1 MKEFSYQIQ
10 DEVGM
15 HARPAR
21 LLVLEAQKYTS
32 SIQILHKEK
41 SAAATQLMKLMSL
54 GIKHGDEIKI
64 LVEGSDEEDA
74 TQQLQVFFQE
84 NL

>member
-1 MKEFSYQIQ
+1 MKEFTYQIQ

-32 SIQILHKEK
+32 TIQILHRDK
-41 SAAATQLMKLMSL
+41 SANATQLMKLMSL
-54 GIKHGDEIKI
+54 GIKHSDVITVS
-64 LVEGSDEEDA
+64 VEGSDEEIA
-74 TQQLQVFFQE
+74 CSQLQEFFQE